1 MNRTKGKYLLAVLLI
16 LCFFMPT
23 AALASAPANNNKI
36 IIYAKLPADWSD
48 PHLWAW
54 ADDGTNVFAA
64 WPGGEMEA
72 DSGNIGWYYCWI
84 PETANHIIIN
94 ANDAA
99 VQTTDQKIE
108 KKNTWLT
115 VTAADKVTIDYE
127 AKTMGA
133 LPEYVE
139 TFKVHARLPEDWQ
152 DAACWAWSVPNG
164 KNAFAERPG
173 KAMKKEN
180 NGWYTVSVP
189 VWVNRMIIS
198 GNGENKQTEEL
209 SIDAAEIW
217 VMVDQTGKTDF
228 TYNDPNALVAE
239 DITVQVKVPDNWN
252 EPHLWAWSAPD
263 GTNAFVAWPGEALQ
277 KGSDGW
283 LTLKVPGWVN
293 SIIVN
298 GNGGSVQTS
307 DLAVEAGKDIWI
319 VVTDAETLGLSYE
332 KPADNPKVEEKPTA
346 KETKAEEKSTAKA
359 VETALVAESPA
370 KENGRTKLIIFAVV
384 AAVLIGGGIIF
395 LKKKR

>member
-1 MNRTKGKYLLAVLLI
+1 M
-16 LCFFMPT
+16 
-23 AALASAPANNNKI
+23 
-36 IIYAKLPADWSD
+36 
-48 PHLWAW
+48 
-54 ADDGTNVFAA
+54 
-64 WPGGEMEA
+64 
-72 DSGNIGWYYCWI
+72 
-84 PETANHIIIN
+84 
-94 ANDAA
+94 
-99 VQTTDQKIE
+99 QTTDQKIE

-319 VVTDAETLGLSYE
+319 VVTDAETVGLSYE

-359 VETALVAESPA
+359 VETAPVAESPA